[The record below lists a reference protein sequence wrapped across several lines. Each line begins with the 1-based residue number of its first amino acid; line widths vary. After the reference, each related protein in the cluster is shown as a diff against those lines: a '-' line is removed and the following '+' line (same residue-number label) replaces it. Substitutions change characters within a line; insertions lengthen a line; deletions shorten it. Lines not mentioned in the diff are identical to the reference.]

1 MVEMM
6 LLALLGGVFLA
17 LNRIF
22 ISRLG
27 MSLGAF
33 RSSYWNH
40 LVGFGLLLL
49 IMLMAFWP
57 FTVRPLLLAPWWLY
71 LGGAIGALFIALSS
85 IVIPKIGA
93 TRALAMIISGQMTVS
108 TLIDYQLDRIESP
121 SAALLGL
128 VLVVAGALIPKPNT
142 G

>member
-1 MVEMM
+1 MT

-17 LNRIF
+17 LNRIL

-108 TLIDYQLDRIESP
+108 TLIDYQLDRIESL

-128 VLVVAGALIPKPNT
+128 VLVIAGALIPKSNT